1 MEITNNPEAARLVIQ
16 GFLIGL
22 QCTLMLIFIIIT
34 IIDLKNTR
42 KEWKSTESWI
52 NQVDT
57 QLKFEAQ
64 IFCGQDDQTE
74 NVKPLEK
81 HPSRV
86 IIEDPAA
93 LVLEKM
99 FNKYGEFL
107 NNIGFG
113 VVDIEGGQY
122 VLQFPT
128 ITKDEEL
135 SMGYIHC
142 LF

>member
-52 NQVDT
+52 NQIDT

-64 IFCGQDDQTE
+64 MVDMVVKQDNKLSKIE
-74 NVKPLEK
+74 EYLGIKEEK
-81 HPSRV
+81 
-86 IIEDPAA
+86 ED
-93 LVLEKM
+93 EQRDS
-99 FNKYGEFL
+99 NKE
-107 NNIGFG
+107 
-113 VVDIEGGQY
+113 
-122 VLQFPT
+122 
-128 ITKDEEL
+128 
-135 SMGYIHC
+135 M
-142 LF
+142 